1 MSAQNRPVSK
11 VSNKN
16 FNDNFDRIFKKKE
29 APLKDRTKL
38 GVSPSTEVI
47 NIDCTH
53 PDPAMIEY
61 TIRQLKNQSEGLRN
75 ILHHDKEHW
84 EGFMVEE
91 KEDE

>member
-16 FNDNFDRIFKKKE
+16 FSDNFDRIFKKKE

-38 GVSPSTEVI
+38 GVSPSAEVI
-47 NIDCTH
+47 NMDCT
-53 PDPAMIEY
+53 
-61 TIRQLKNQSEGLRN
+61 
-75 ILHHDKEHW
+75 HDKEHW
-84 EGFMVEE
+84 EGFTVKD

>member
-16 FNDNFDRIFKKKE
+16 FSDNFDRIFKKKE

-47 NIDCTH
+47 NVICT
-53 PDPAMIEY
+53 
-61 TIRQLKNQSEGLRN
+61 Q
-75 ILHHDKEHW
+75 DKEYW
-84 EGFMVEE
+84 EGFMAKD